1 MNISVFSIILVYP
14 VVSKLIMGL
23 MEIYWYWYRLL
34 NFWYDDNPIR
44 VYKRVVQ
51 LD

>member
-1 MNISVFSIILVYP
+1 MNIRVFSIILVYP
-14 VVSKLIMGL
+14 VVSKLFMGI
-23 MEIYWYWYRLL
+23 MEIHWYWYGLY
-34 NFWYDDNPIR
+34 FWYDDNPIR